1 MDKFFTKYYTK
12 EVGRKM
18 VAMGI
23 KKTTIYKSMSD
34 YYVLRPAKIITLI
47 NALAEIHNLDAD
59 ELLWEC
65 INAYTGDTH
74 E

>member
-1 MDKFFTKYYTK
+1 MDNFFTKYYTK
-12 EVGRKM
+12 EVGRKL

-65 INAYTGDTH
+65 ICVYTGDKH

>member
-65 INAYTGDTH
+65 INAYTGDKH

>member
-12 EVGRKM
+12 EVGRKL
-18 VAMGI
+18 VTMGI

-34 YYVLRPAKIITLI
+34 YYVLKPAKIITLI

-65 INAYTGDTH
+65 INAYTGDKH